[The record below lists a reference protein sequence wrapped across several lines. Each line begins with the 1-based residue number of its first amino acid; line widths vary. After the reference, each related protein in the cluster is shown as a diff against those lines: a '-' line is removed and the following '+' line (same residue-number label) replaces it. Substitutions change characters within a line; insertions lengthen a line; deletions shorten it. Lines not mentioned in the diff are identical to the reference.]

1 VEGKIIPSIILAAGF
16 IGGIA
21 LFGNQVG
28 DGVNALL
35 NKDRI
40 VTVKGLCE
48 KEVKANHVIWPL
60 SFNEM
65 GNDLATVYD
74 NLEKKQATVFEFLKK
89 GGIEPSEISLAAPKV
104 NDTLANNYG
113 PNRPPFRYI
122 ITQVITIATDKVDT
136 VRKLMEAQREL
147 LKQGVAL
154 TNDYSYMTNYS
165 FTGLNEIKPKM
176 IEIATKNAKEA
187 GLDGVVCS
195 PLESKGIHDAV
206 GEDFLTVTPGIR
218 LASDAKDDQKRV
230 TTPAM
235 AKDMTS
241 SYIVVGRTITKAADP
256 VAAYKE
262 VFNQFQG
269 E

>member
-1 VEGKIIPSIILAAGF
+1 MEGKIIPSIILAAGF
-16 IGGIA
+16 IGGVA
-21 LFGNQVG
+21 LFGNQVE

-74 NLEKKQATVFEFLKK
+74 NLEKKQSTVFEFLKK

-104 NDTLANNYG
+104 NDIWEKA
-113 PNRPPFRYI
+113 I
-122 ITQVITIATDKVDT
+122 
-136 VRKLMEAQREL
+136 EAQREL

-187 GLDGVVCS
+187 AKKFAEDSGSKLGKIRRANQGVFS
-195 PLESKGIHDAV
+195 ITDR
-206 GEDFLTVTPGIR
+206 DDNTPFIKNVR
-218 LASDAKDDQKRV
+218 VV
-230 TTPAM
+230 TTVEYFLN
-235 AKDMTS
+235 D
-241 SYIVVGRTITKAADP
+241 
-256 VAAYKE
+256 
-262 VFNQFQG
+262 
-269 E
+269 

>member
-1 VEGKIIPSIILAAGF
+1 MEGKIIPSIILAAGF
-16 IGGIA
+16 IGGVA

-28 DGVNALL
+28 NGVNALL

-113 PNRPPFRYI
+113 PNRPPFHYI

-187 GLDGVVCS
+187 AKKFAEDSGSKLGKIRRANQGVFS
-195 PLESKGIHDAV
+195 ITDR
-206 GEDFLTVTPGIR
+206 DDNTPFIKNVR
-218 LASDAKDDQKRV
+218 VV
-230 TTPAM
+230 TTVEYFLN
-235 AKDMTS
+235 D
-241 SYIVVGRTITKAADP
+241 
-256 VAAYKE
+256 
-262 VFNQFQG
+262 
-269 E
+269 